1 MIDTSKASISKL
13 IVHQI
18 GNQNREEGYTLS
30 PDEAQHSTTLD
41 ELLIRSYLLPS
52 LRMGNCYEFF
62 HESDLSLNTIY
73 HFSSLIFE
81 DPGQF
86 NSHSQS
92 IAKHLYSVSTHPNI
106 GGGEFIVILFDGLI
120 VEDQPTQALGFFRI
134 EGKSDYLDVQDSDG
148 SLSVIDRIG
157 ISMERIQKGALTLS
171 GSKQVYVIDSLGQ
184 KTKYWMN
191 AFLKAA
197 LQETPKTTAKAAGDF
212 LKAVSDKVDSA
223 DKALEFNQ
231 KLEASLSGDDELSI
245 GQIRDLSN
253 NFIGEE
259 QASELLNDVREQ
271 AGLGMSDNAS
281 IDPRQLDKYTRN
293 VRNKARLGDGISVIV
308 ARDKGHITAVD
319 VEKSEGGIRAV
330 VDIALAVPE

>member
-1 MIDTSKASISKL
+1 
-13 IVHQI
+13 
-18 GNQNREEGYTLS
+18 
-30 PDEAQHSTTLD
+30 
-41 ELLIRSYLLPS
+41 
-52 LRMGNCYEFF
+52 
-62 HESDLSLNTIY
+62 
-73 HFSSLIFE
+73 
-81 DPGQF
+81 
-86 NSHSQS
+86 
-92 IAKHLYSVSTHPNI
+92 
-106 GGGEFIVILFDGLI
+106 
-120 VEDQPTQALGFFRI
+120 
-134 EGKSDYLDVQDSDG
+134 
-148 SLSVIDRIG
+148 
-157 ISMERIQKGALTLS
+157 MERIQKGALTLS
-171 GSKQVYVIDSLGQ
+171 GSKQVYVIDALGQ

-245 GQIRDLSN
+245 GQIRDLPN

-271 AGLGMSDNAS
+271 AGIGMSDNAS

-319 VEKSEGGIRAV
+319 VEHTEGGLRAV
-330 VDIALAVPE
+330 VDIALASPGE